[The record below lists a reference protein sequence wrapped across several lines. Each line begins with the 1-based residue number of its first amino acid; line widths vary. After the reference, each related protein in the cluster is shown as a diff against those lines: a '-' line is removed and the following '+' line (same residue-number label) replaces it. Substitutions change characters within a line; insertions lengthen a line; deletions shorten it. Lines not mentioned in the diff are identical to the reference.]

1 VDARAAALDRMA
13 ASYVP
18 TTGPS
23 RPTLRQRRAQ
33 RRPPKPLPGVPA
45 AVGRRLAARVIDS
58 ALVLVATAGVLYLFR
73 NVLKGDFVPL
83 VIFLGILLGYEFLT
97 VAIAG
102 RTLGKWIME
111 LRVVSVTGYRAPWW
125 SAAVRAYLPCWLY
138 MTTFGLLG
146 VWCYLSPIVDDSEW
160 KRGWPDRAA
169 RTVVVYQR
177 FDRLER
183 WLRTGAR

>member
-1 VDARAAALDRMA
+1 MA
-13 ASYVP
+13 ANYVP
-18 TTGPS
+18 TRGPA

-33 RRPPKPLPGVPA
+33 RRPPRPLPGLPA
-45 AVGRRLAARVIDS
+45 TVGRRLAARLVDS
-58 ALVLVATAGVLYLFR
+58 ALVLVVSAGVLYLFR
-73 NVLKGDFVPL
+73 RIPVGGFVPV
-83 VIFLGILLGYEFLT
+83 VIFLGILFGYESLA

-125 SAAVRAYLPCWLY
+125 SAAVRAYLPCWLN
-138 MTTFGLLG
+138 MTTFGLVG
-146 VWCYLSPIVDDSEW
+146 VWCYLSPIVDESEW

-177 FDRLER
+177 FDELER
-183 WLRTGAR
+183 WLRRGAS

>member
-1 VDARAAALDRMA
+1 VDSTEAALDRLA

-18 TTGPS
+18 TIGPD

-33 RRPPKPLPGVPA
+33 RRPPRPLPGLPA
-45 AVGRRLAARVIDS
+45 TLGRRLAARLIDS
-58 ALVLVATAGVLYLFR
+58 ALVLLATAGLLVLYHGAL
-73 NVLKGDFVPL
+73 NGDFVPF
-83 VIFLGILLGYEFLT
+83 VIFLGILLGYEFLA

-111 LRVVSVTGYRAPWW
+111 LKVVSVTGYRAPWW
-125 SAAVRAYLPCWLY
+125 SAAVRAYLPYWLNLS
-138 MTTFGLLG
+138 TFGALG
-146 VWCYLSPIVDDSEW
+146 IWCYLSPIVDESEW

-177 FDRLER
+177 LDGLER
-183 WLRTGAR
+183 WLRTGAP